1 MFLQSNSLFSVLKV
15 VKGGPGLAFIA
26 YPEVVTRM
34 VGSSFFSSLFFLM
47 LITLALGSIFGAFE
61 TVISAVCDQFIELR
75 RFKPSIV
82 LFTSFGRLI
91 N

>member
-1 MFLQSNSLFSVLKV
+1 MFKV

-34 VGSSFFSSLFFLM
+34 VGSSFFSALFFLM

-61 TVISAVCDQFIELR
+61 TVISAVCDQFIHLR
-75 RFKPSIV
+75 RFKPTIV
-82 LFTSFGRLI
+82 ITTSMGKLI
-91 N
+91 GT

>member
-1 MFLQSNSLFSVLKV
+1 M

-34 VGSSFFSSLFFLM
+34 IGSSFFSALFFLM

-61 TVISAVCDQFIELR
+61 TVISAFCDQFIQLR
-75 RFKPSIV
+75 RFKPTIV
-82 LFTSFGRLI
+82 ICTSMGKLDLLLTTFSNEQIL
-91 N
+91 NQ

>member
-1 MFLQSNSLFSVLKV
+1 MFFQSNILFSVLKV